1 MFSKACEYGIKAAV
15 FIAVKSQLGRR
26 VSLNEIA
33 KEINSPIAFTAKVL
47 QQLSKHRIVDSVKG
61 PTGGF
66 EINKNKLDKI
76 KLSKIV
82 SAIDGDSI
90 YKGCVLGFENC
101 NIDKPCLV
109 HYKFIGIRNDLKQM
123 LETTS
128 LLDLSKDINTEITFF
143 KR

>member
-15 FIAVKSQLGRR
+15 FIAVRSREGKR

-33 KEINSPIAFTAKVL
+33 GEIDSPIAFTAKVL
-47 QQLSKHRIVDSVKG
+47 QELTRNNIVDSIRG
-61 PTGGF
+61 PSGGF
-66 EINKNKLDKI
+66 EINKNKVNKI
-76 KLSKIV
+76 MLSKIV

-90 YKGCVLGFENC
+90 YKGCALGFKNC
-101 NIDKPCLV
+101 NENLPCPI
-109 HYKFIGIRNDLKQM
+109 HHKFVIIRNELKQM

-128 LLDLSKDINTEITFF
+128 LLDLSKDINEGVTFL

>member
-15 FIAVKSQLGRR
+15 FIAVKSHQESR
-26 VSLNEIA
+26 VSLNEVA

-47 QQLSKHRIVDSVKG
+47 QQLRKNGIIDSVKG
-61 PTGGF
+61 PKGGF
-66 EINKNKLDKI
+66 EINKNKVAKI
-76 KLSKIV
+76 KLNTIV

-90 YKGCVLGFENC
+90 YIGCGLGFQYCKE
-101 NIDKPCLV
+101 DKPCPIHHQFKL
-109 HYKFIGIRNDLKQM
+109 IRNDLKQM

-128 LLDLSKDINTEITFF
+128 LLDLSNDINNGITFL